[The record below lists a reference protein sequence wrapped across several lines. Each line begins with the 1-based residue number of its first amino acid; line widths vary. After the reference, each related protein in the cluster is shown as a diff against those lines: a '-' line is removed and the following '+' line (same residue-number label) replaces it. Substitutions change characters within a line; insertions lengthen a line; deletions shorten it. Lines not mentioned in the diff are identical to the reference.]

1 MTTETTNNM
10 NQTPQEPQ
18 ESPQA
23 VPQSDPTQAA
33 PTAPEPQQASES
45 QPAAQAQPGPQPPY
59 GTQPASGSWGA
70 SNAQQ
75 SPNGQNAYQQ
85 QVPGGQAAYQQVP
98 NGQAGYQQQAPYQQY
113 QQPYYA
119 QPYVTT
125 KDHVAAGLLALFLGG
140 LGIHKFYLGYNTAG
154 FIMLG
159 VAILGS
165 IVSFGMAGA
174 VVWVIGVVEGIIY
187 LTKSQSEFDA
197 QYVYSKKEWF

>member
-10 NQTPQEPQ
+10 NQNPQEPQ
-18 ESPQA
+18 EAPQA
-23 VPQSDPTQAA
+23 VPQPDAAQAA
-33 PTAPEPQQASES
+33 STANQPQ
-45 QPAAQAQPGPQPPY
+45 QAQPGPQPPY
-59 GTQPASGSWGA
+59 G
-70 SNAQQ
+70 AQQ
-75 SPNGQNAYQQ
+75 APGPQAAPYTQQAPNGQNQY
-85 QVPGGQAAYQQVP
+85 
-98 NGQAGYQQQAPYQQY
+98 QQAPYQQY

-165 IVSFGMAGA
+165 LVSFGMAGA

-197 QYVYSKKEWF
+197 EYVYSKKEWF